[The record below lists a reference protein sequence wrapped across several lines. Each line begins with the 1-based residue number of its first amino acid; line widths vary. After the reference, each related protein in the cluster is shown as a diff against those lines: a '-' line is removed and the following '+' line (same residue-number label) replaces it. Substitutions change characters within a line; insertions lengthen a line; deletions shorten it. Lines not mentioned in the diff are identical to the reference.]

1 METDSAI
8 FDPEQQASNMES
20 KIVVALERI
29 AEAFRVLLWEQG
41 KEFSLSPIQVQALI
55 FLLYHSPGRA
65 KVSKLAEEFNM
76 TRPTIS
82 DMVKTLEQKGL
93 VEKLT
98 EPEDRRSHILRLTE
112 KGAGMAQR
120 ASLFAE
126 EIRRPLAA
134 IAPNDKADL
143 LLHLISIIRHLNAAG
158 VITVQRMCFTCAH
171 YRPNHHGQAHFCSLL
186 NTKLETAD
194 LRVDCPEHALLAE

>member
-1 METDSAI
+1 MKNDSAI
-8 FDPEQQASNMES
+8 FDPEQQASNIES

-55 FLLYHSPGRA
+55 FLLYHSPGQA
-65 KVSKLAEEFNM
+65 KVSKLADEFNM

-82 DMVKTLEQKGL
+82 DMVKSLEQKGL
-93 VEKLT
+93 VEKLA
-98 EPEDRRSHILRLTE
+98 EPDDRRSHILRLTE
-112 KGAGMAQR
+112 KGKGIARR
-120 ASLFAE
+120 ASQFAG
-126 EIRRPLAA
+126 EIRRPLEQ
-134 IAPNDKADL
+134 IAPGDKADL

-171 YRPNHHGQAHFCSLL
+171 YRPNHHGQAHFCAFL
-186 NTKLETAD
+186 NAELEAAD
-194 LRVDCPEHALLAE
+194 LRVDCPEHELLA